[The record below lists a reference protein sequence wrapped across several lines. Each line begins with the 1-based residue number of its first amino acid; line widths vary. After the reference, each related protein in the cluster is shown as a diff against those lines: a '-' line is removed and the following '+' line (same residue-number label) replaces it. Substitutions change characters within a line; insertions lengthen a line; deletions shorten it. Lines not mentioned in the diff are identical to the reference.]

1 MMSDAPRFHPT
12 GPQILGVI
20 ALGGAIG
27 ALARYGL
34 AEAIPHRA
42 GTFPWSTFLTNVSG
56 CLLIGAL
63 LVVITE
69 ARTVH
74 PLSRPFLGT
83 GILGGFTTF
92 STFTV
97 DTERLLA
104 DRPLTAT
111 AYFFGTVVAALLA
124 VQTGVVVTRRLT
136 RPERPSR

>member
-1 MMSDAPRFHPT
+1 M
-12 GPQILGVI
+12 LGVI

-42 GTFPWSTFLTNVSG
+42 GAFPWATFLTNVIG
-56 CLLIGAL
+56 CLLIGVL
-63 LVVITE
+63 LVVIIE

-83 GILGGFTTF
+83 GVLGGFTTF
-92 STFTV
+92 STFSV
-97 DTERLLA
+97 ETERLIG
-104 DRPLTAT
+104 DRPLTAV
-111 AYFFGTVVAALLA
+111 AYFFGTVAVALLA

-136 RPERPSR
+136 RPGRPSR

>member
-1 MMSDAPRFHPT
+1 MADRPRIHPT
-12 GPQILGVI
+12 GPQVLGVI
-20 ALGGAIG
+20 ALGGALG

-34 AEAIPHRA
+34 SEAIPHRA
-42 GTFPWSTFLTNVSG
+42 ATFPWSTFLTNISG
-56 CLLIGAL
+56 CLLIGVL

-92 STFTV
+92 STYSV
-97 DTERLLA
+97 ETERLLG
-104 DRPLTAT
+104 DHPVTALG
-111 AYFFGTVVAALLA
+111 YFVGTVAVALLA

-136 RPERPSR
+136 RPGRPPS